1 MANIAMLWGKFSLLK
16 MDKYQTDYPAIVS
29 HRYQHKSLER
39 KRCYKSKSGLNRHDE
54 MLDGIS
60 PWLTNIIILLTA
72 PALKG
77 IGVRTPV
84 IMTLAQ

>member
-29 HRYQHKSLER
+29 HRYQDKSLER
-39 KRCYKSKSGLNRHDE
+39 KRCYKSKSGLNRHDK

-60 PWLTNIIILLTA
+60 P
-72 PALKG
+72 
-77 IGVRTPV
+77 
-84 IMTLAQ
+84 